1 MLNTKTFQENL
12 EKLNP
17 DLKSQRYLLAISG
30 GVDSMVLFHFFENLN
45 LKFEVAHINYGL
57 RGEDSDADEL
67 LVQDICEKYKVAVHL
82 YKVSEKDQK
91 PKNSIQEWARNLR
104 YDFFRKIQEK
114 ENLDFIVTAHHL
126 NDDLET
132 FLINL
137 SKASGIRGLSGIPS
151 NENCILRPL
160 LPFTKDE
167 IYAFA
172 KANKIEFRED
182 LSNQKSDYL
191 RNKIRNEITPKLL
204 ETNENF
210 LENFGQSLSYLK
222 ETKNFV
228 EEKIAD
234 IEEEIISEKGNH
246 LELNKKRFLKE
257 SDFVQ
262 FEILRKFRFI
272 SGEELLKIK
281 NAETGKTFISS
292 EYHLTIDRENLIL
305 KKIVNEL
312 EEDSAE
318 EILLELNAENEMI
331 FPENIQEEILELGNL
346 NWKIDA
352 EKIQFPLKLR
362 RRKEGDIFHPIGM
375 IGKKKIAKFFK
386 DEKFPIFAQ
395 RKIWLL
401 CDEKNDILGI
411 IPFRQDSRF
420 AATKESKE
428 IINIKLERF

>member
-1 MLNTKTFQENL
+1 MLNTTTFQENL
-12 EKLNP
+12 EQLNP
-17 DLKSQRYLLAISG
+17 DFKTKKYLLAISG
-30 GVDSMVLFHFFENLN
+30 GVDSMVLFHFFQSLN

-57 RGEDSDADEL
+57 RGKDSDADEL
-67 LVQDICEKYKVAVHL
+67 LVRNICKKNNVPFHL
-82 YKVSEKDQK
+82 YEVSAKDQK

-104 YDFFRKIQEK
+104 YDFFRKIHEK

-137 SKASGIRGLSGIPS
+137 SKASGIKGLSGIPS
-151 NENCILRPL
+151 NENSILRPL
-160 LPFTKDE
+160 LNFTKEE

-172 KANKIEFRED
+172 KENDIEFRED

-191 RNKIRNEITPKLL
+191 RNKIRNEVTPKLL

-210 LENFGQSLSYLK
+210 LENFGKSLSYLK
-222 ETKNFV
+222 ETRNFV
-228 EEKIAD
+228 EDKIGD
-234 IEEEIISEKGNH
+234 IEKEIISEKGNY
-246 LELNKKRFLKE
+246 LEFDKKRFLKE

-262 FEILRKFRFI
+262 FEMLRKFGFI
-272 SGEELLKIK
+272 SREEIFKIK
-281 NAETGKTFISS
+281 NAETGKTFLSS

-318 EILLELNAENEMI
+318 EILLELNAEIEII
-331 FPENIQEEILELGNL
+331 FPENIKSEILQLGKL
-346 NWKIDA
+346 NWKIDV

-362 RRKEGDIFHPIGM
+362 RRKQGDFFHPIGM

-395 RKIWLL
+395 PKIWLL
-401 CDEKNDILGI
+401 CDAKNDILGI
-411 IPFRQDSRF
+411 IPFRQDGRF

-428 IINIKLERF
+428 IINVKL

>member
-1 MLNTKTFQENL
+1 MLNTNAFQKNL
-12 EKLNP
+12 EQLNP
-17 DLKSQRYLLAISG
+17 DFKTKKYLLAISG
-30 GVDSMVLFHFFENLN
+30 GVDSMVLFHFFQSLN
-45 LKFEVAHINYGL
+45 LKFDAAHINYGL
-57 RGEDSDADEL
+57 RGKDSDEDEL
-67 LVQDICEKYKVAVHL
+67 LVRKICKKDDAPFHL
-82 YKVSEKDQK
+82 YKVSAKDQK

-104 YDFFRKIQEK
+104 YDFFRKILK
-114 ENLDFIVTAHHL
+114 EENIEFIVTAHHL

-137 SKASGIRGLSGIPS
+137 SKASGIKGLSGIPS
-151 NENCILRPL
+151 NENSILRPL
-160 LPFTKDE
+160 LPFTKEE

-172 KANKIEFRED
+172 KENKIEFRED
-182 LSNQKSDYL
+182 LSNQKNDYL
-191 RNKIRNEITPKLL
+191 RNRIRNKITPKLL

-210 LENFGQSLSYLK
+210 LENFGKSLSYLK
-222 ETKNFV
+222 ETRNFV
-228 EEKIAD
+228 EDKIGD
-234 IEEEIISEKGNH
+234 IEKEIISEKGTY
-246 LELNKKRFLKE
+246 LELDKKRFLKE

-262 FEILRKFRFI
+262 FEILRKFDFI
-272 SGEELLKIK
+272 SREEISKIK
-281 NAETGKTFISS
+281 NAETGKTFISA

-305 KKIVNEL
+305 KKIVDEV
-312 EEDSAE
+312 EEVAAK
-318 EILLELNAENEMI
+318 EILLELNAEKEII
-331 FPENIQEEILELGNL
+331 FPENIQSEILELGNL
-346 NWKIDA
+346 NWKIDG

-411 IPFRQDSRF
+411 IPFRQDGRF

-428 IINIKLERF
+428 IINVKL

>member
-1 MLNTKTFQENL
+1 MLNTNTFQENL
-12 EKLNP
+12 EQLNS
-17 DLKSQRYLLAISG
+17 DFKTKKYLLAISG
-30 GVDSMVLFHFFENLN
+30 GVDSMVLFHFFQSLN

-57 RGEDSDADEL
+57 RGKHSDEDEL
-67 LVQDICEKYKVAVHL
+67 LVRNICKKNNVPFHFYQVF
-82 YKVSEKDQK
+82 EKDQK

-104 YDFFRKIQEK
+104 YNFFRKIQEK
-114 ENLDFIVTAHHL
+114 ENIDFIVTAHHL
-126 NDDLET
+126 NDELET

-137 SKASGIRGLSGIPS
+137 SKASGIKGLSGIPS
-151 NENCILRPL
+151 NENQILRPL
-160 LPFTKDE
+160 LPLTKEE

-172 KANKIEFRED
+172 KEKGIVFRED

-210 LENFGQSLSYLK
+210 LENFGKSLSYLK
-222 ETKNFV
+222 KTRNFV
-228 EEKIAD
+228 EDKIAE
-234 IEEEIISEKGNH
+234 IEKEIFTDKGNY
-246 LELNKKRFLKE
+246 LQLNKKRFLKE

-262 FEILRKFRFI
+262 FEMLRKFGFVSAEEI
-272 SGEELLKIK
+272 SKIK

-305 KKIVNEL
+305 KKIVNEV

-318 EILLELNAENEMI
+318 EILLELNAENEVI
-331 FPENIQEEILELGNL
+331 IPENIQKEILQLGKL

-395 RKIWLL
+395 PKIWLL

-411 IPFRQDSRF
+411 IPFRQDGRF

-428 IINIKLERF
+428 IINVKL